1 MTRNPRPRRFS
12 ALPIRILAA
21 FLVICSAFAYAEK
34 PAELKP
40 TNYVN
45 DFAGVISPAT
55 QARLNAMCLE
65 VEQKANAQI
74 TVVTIKTLEEESK
87 EQFGNELFKQWGVG
101 KKGSDR
107 GVLILLAVQDHQY
120 WTEVGYG
127 LEPILPDGK
136 VGGFGREMVPIL
148 RQNNYDAA
156 LTLMTTRIAQTIAQ
170 DANVEI
176 TGMPDLPQ
184 RTRAPANVPLTMGQ
198 KILFGIIALVVLF
211 ILITHPSL
219 FFWILLNSLGGGGG
233 RSSGGF
239 GGGGGGGFGGFGGG
253 SSGGGGAGGS
263 W

>member
-1 MTRNPRPRRFS
+1 MTLTPRSRRLS
-12 ALPIRILAA
+12 ALSIRVLAA
-21 FLVICSAFAYAEK
+21 FLVICTAFAFAEK
-34 PAELKP
+34 PEQLKP

-45 DFAGVISPAT
+45 DFAGVLDEQT

-65 VEQKANAQI
+65 VQQKANAQI
-74 TVVTIKTLEEESK
+74 AIVTIKTLEDQPVED
-87 EQFGNELFKQWGVG
+87 FAVTLFKQWGIG
-101 KKGSDR
+101 AKGSDR
-107 GVLILLAVQDHQY
+107 GVLVLMATQDHKY
-120 WTEVGYG
+120 HVEVGYG
-127 LEPILPDGK
+127 LEAILPDGK

-176 TGMPDLPQ
+176 SGMPDMPQ
-184 RTRAPANVPLTMGQ
+184 SRPQANAPLTMGQ
-198 KILFGIIALVVLF
+198 KILFGIIGLVVLF

-219 FFWILLNSLGGGGG
+219 LFWVLLNSLGGGGG
-233 RSSGGF
+233 RSGGGF

-253 SSGGGGAGGS
+253 SSGGGGASGS

>member
-1 MTRNPRPRRFS
+1 MTLALHSLRRLL
-12 ALPIRILAA
+12 ALALLALAA
-21 FLVICSAFAYAEK
+21 VSAFAEK
-34 PAELKP
+34 PEQLKP
-40 TNYVN
+40 SNYVN
-45 DFAGVISPAT
+45 DFAGVLDQQT

-65 VEQKANAQI
+65 VEQKTKAQI
-74 TVVTIKTLEEESK
+74 AIVTIKTLEDQPVED
-87 EQFGNELFKQWGVG
+87 FAVALFKQWGIG
-101 KKGSDR
+101 SKGTDR
-107 GVLILLAVQDHQY
+107 GVLVLLATQDHKY
-120 WTEVGYG
+120 RVEVGYG

-148 RQNNYDAA
+148 RQNNYSAA
-156 LTLMTTRIAQTIAQ
+156 LTLMTTRIAQTIAA

-184 RTRAPANVPLTMGQ
+184 RVRGSDAQVQLTLGQ

-219 FFWILLNSLGGGGG
+219 LFWLLFSGGGGG
-233 RSSGGF
+233 GGGGGF

-253 SSGGGGAGGS
+253 SSGGGGASGS